1 MEKQSL
7 FYHKRNPAI
16 DMMRALT
23 MLIMIFVN
31 DFWKIHDVPHYLE
44 HAAYGEDFMGLAD
57 VIFPCFLFSVGLSIP
72 YAIEIRYTKGYESL
86 STIKHILS
94 RTFAL
99 LITGVFIGNSEAGLA
114 ADTPYS
120 IAIYWVLMI
129 LAFVAIWNDYSKV
142 TNHRIQGLIPIFK
155 IIGVLILLYLA
166 ISFRGANGS
175 VFSSNWGILGMI
187 GFSYFFCATA
197 YLLFSDRQKYLFY
210 SAVILIL
217 IAILK
222 TPLKAEFGGTSILN
236 LPKGNFIDGFIALFH
251 IGNGVLTAFTMG
263 GVILS
268 MSLAKMEKLSKS
280 MQWFYIILS
289 GLISLAMG
297 YFCHQYWIVNKISA
311 TLPWL
316 FYVLCISL
324 LTYTLMDI
332 LTYYNLTGWF
342 KWIKPAGTSTLTTY
356 CIPYLYYAASSLTLI
371 TLPDQ
376 LTSGLPGLLNCFLFA
391 ILVIWT
397 AGLFEKMNI
406 KLRL

>member
-1 MEKQSL
+1 MEKQRT
-7 FYHKRNPAI
+7 FYNKRNLAI

-72 YAIEIRYTKGYESL
+72 YAIEIRYTKGYGSL

-99 LITGVFIGNSEAGLA
+99 LIMGVFIGNSEARLA
-114 ADTPYS
+114 VDAPYS
-120 IAIYWVLMI
+120 IASYWVLMI
-129 LAFVAIWNDYSKV
+129 IAFVAVWNDYSKV
-142 TNHRIQGLIPIFK
+142 TNHSIQGLIPFFK
-155 IIGVLILLYLA
+155 IIGVFLLLYLA
-166 ISFRGANGS
+166 ISFKGADGS

-187 GFSYFFCATA
+187 GFAYFFCATV
-197 YLLFSDRQKYLFY
+197 YLLFREKAKYLWYIGF
-210 SAVILIL
+210 ILIL

-222 TPLKAEFGGTSILN
+222 TPLKSDFGGTSILD
-236 LPKGNFIDGFIALFH
+236 LPKGNFIDGFIGLFH
-251 IGNGVLTAFTMG
+251 IGNAVLTAFTMA
-263 GVILS
+263 GVLLS
-268 MSLAKMEKLSKS
+268 ISLAKMEKLSKS
-280 MQWFYIILS
+280 KQWFYILAC
-289 GLISLAMG
+289 GVISLVIG
-297 YFCHQYWIVNKISA
+297 YICHHYWIVSKISA

-324 LTYTLMDI
+324 LTYTLMDV
-332 LTYYNLTGWF
+332 LTHYNLTGWF

-356 CIPYLYYAASSLTLI
+356 CVPYLYYAASSLTLI

-376 LTSGLPGLLNCFLFA
+376 LTSGLPGLINCFLFA

-397 AGLFEKMNI
+397 AGFFEKINI